1 MYVQIRR
8 MTRDSLREKNKLA
21 RREKILANAMSLIAA
36 NGERGFTLK
45 QLAEESDVT
54 IPTIYNLL
62 GGREEVILTSIE
74 LALREVD
81 DVLMSNDALTG
92 VDRGIALLDSLFAL
106 LASNKRT
113 YKAVFRTLYELESTA
128 VSQAMGD
135 LFTNAGHRF
144 ELIVHQAYDEGD
156 LRGDLKHLPLAHNV
170 VHATL
175 GAIRMW
181 SVGSLKHDVALARAG
196 YAFLTTLLSDA
207 TPKGRKKMM
216 ALVKAPQTLL
226 DK

>member
-1 MYVQIRR
+1 
-8 MTRDSLREKNKLA
+8 
-21 RREKILANAMSLIAA
+21 MSLIAA

-45 QLAEESDVT
+45 QLADQSDVT

-74 LALREVD
+74 LALRDVD
-81 DVLMSNDALTG
+81 ELLKSEDALTG
-92 VDRGIALLDSLFAL
+92 VGRGIALLDSLFAL
-106 LASNKRT
+106 LASNERT
-113 YKAVFRTLYELESTA
+113 YKAVFRTLYELESKA

-135 LFTNAGHRF
+135 LFTNAGRRF
-144 ELIVHQAYDEGD
+144 ELIVQQAVEERD
-156 LRGDLKHLPLAHNV
+156 LRGALKQLPLAHNI

-181 SVGSLKHDVALARAG
+181 SVGSLKSDVALARAQ
-196 YAFLTTLLSDA
+196 YALLTTLLSDA

-216 ALVKAPQTLL
+216 ALVKAPETLL

>member
-1 MYVQIRR
+1 
-8 MTRDSLREKNKLA
+8 
-21 RREKILANAMSLIAA
+21 MSLIAA

-45 QLAEESDVT
+45 QLADQSDVT

-74 LALREVD
+74 LALRDVD
-81 DVLMSNDALTG
+81 DLLKSDGTLTG
-92 VDRGIALLDSLFAL
+92 VGRGIALLDSLFAL
-106 LASNKRT
+106 LASNERT
-113 YKAVFRTLYELESTA
+113 YKAVFRTLYELESKA

-135 LFTNAGHRF
+135 LFTNAGRRF
-144 ELIVHQAYDEGD
+144 ELIVQQALEERD
-156 LRGDLKHLPLAHNV
+156 LRGGLNQLPLAHNV

-181 SVGSLKHDVALARAG
+181 SVGSLKSDVALARAQ
-196 YAFLTTLLSDA
+196 YALLTTLLSDA

-216 ALVKAPQTLL
+216 ALVKAPETLL

>member
-1 MYVQIRR
+1 MG
-8 MTRDSLREKNKLA
+8 
-21 RREKILANAMSLIAA
+21 LIAA

-45 QLAEESDVT
+45 ELAAQSDVT

-74 LALREVD
+74 LALHDVD
-81 DVLMSNDALTG
+81 ELLKSDDALTG
-92 VDRGIALLDSLFAL
+92 IERGVALLDSLFAL

-113 YKAVFRTLYELESTA
+113 YKAVFRTLYELESKA

-135 LFTNAGHRF
+135 LFTNAGRRF
-144 ELIVHQAYDEGD
+144 ELIVQQAVEERD
-156 LRGDLKHLPLAHNV
+156 LRGALKQRPLAHNV

-181 SVGSLKHDVALARAG
+181 SVGSLKNDVALARAQ
-196 YAFLTTLLSDA
+196 YALLVTLLSDA

-216 ALVKAPQTLL
+216 VLVKAPEALL